1 MAQVSLWSYVSR
13 IGPEKFENMYQEFP
27 IEVRSLMADFLENQP
42 WEYVTGSDSFC
53 LELANTLIQRLL
65 EELKKISR
73 NSGVA
78 VHLIHQYVQRIS
90 KQDSVQTVL
99 QIKCL
104 LENEKAVVLKQ
115 VPRLSVSLNQ
125 RKEEMQFNVQI
136 MKLKHKLQQVTMVQ
150 QQLRDAK
157 KNMGFHNQ
165 MHNVASLHMQWEVLV
180 KEYFQ
185 ILESAQTQALKRIS
199 IWKRQQQLAGNGA
212 PFDENLIPLQ
222 ERMETIFAM
231 FQDIDRALKDF
242 SLLGEEVPSGL
253 PENMNSS
260 LRTLITSSLLVDKQ
274 PPQVLKTQSKF
285 QASVNFLLG
294 SRLLSSSPKMPV
306 VRATI
311 ITEKKAQ
318 ELYQTPIGES
328 WNEGAGDIENGKS
341 VLEIAPNSKTCG
353 AVFKNLLL
361 KKIKRCERKG
371 SESVTEEKCAVL
383 FIAEFNLNSIN
394 TTFHIQALSLPVV
407 VIVHGNQDNN
417 AKATILWDNAF
428 SEVERRPFFVEE
440 KVPWSKMC
448 HTLNMK
454 FVSEVGTKQELQ
466 REHFMFLAQKI
477 FNDNSLNDDQDRM
490 VSWSQFN
497 KEPLRERNF
506 TFWQWFDG
514 VVDLTKKCLK
524 DYWSDRLIIGFISKQ
539 YVHTLLSTQPDG
551 TFLLRFSDSEIGGIT
566 IAHILKRE
574 DNSAQ
579 IQNIQPFTAKDLNIL
594 SLGDRVRDL
603 KQLKYLYSNKC
614 KDDVFGRHYSKK
626 TSKTPDG
633 YTPTLI
639 TLKVA
644 GGDTTNPVNPLISNE
659 PTWPVNGV
667 GAIGSISP
675 PPPPPP
681 RPLQPPIF
689 HHVEGHPTPPYSTPD
704 FVPMLP
710 YPEGCDPGLQWN
722 GPIFIPPVQ
731 IMPPQPF
738 HSQEPFPNMV
748 LNPNDINMMDELQTI
763 EDALGED
770 FSSSHV
776 LAPLSIVHDT
786 DTNWME

>member
-13 IGPEKFENMYQEFP
+13 IGPEKFENVYQDFP
-27 IEVRSLMADFLENQP
+27 VEVRSLLGDYLENQP
-42 WEYVTGSDSFC
+42 WDYVTGSDLFS
-53 LELANTLIQRLL
+53 LELANTLKQSLL
-65 EELKKISR
+65 EEITKISR
-73 NSGVA
+73 NTA
-78 VHLIHQYVQRIS
+78 VHLIHQKILN
-90 KQDSVQTVL
+90 QDPVQTVL
-99 QIKCL
+99 QIKHL

-115 VPRLSVSLNQ
+115 IPRLSVSLVQ
-125 RKEEMQFNVQI
+125 RKEEMLFNVQI
-136 MKLKHKLQQVTMVQ
+136 MKLKHKLQQITVFQ
-150 QQLRDAK
+150 QQLRRAK
-157 KNMGFHNQ
+157 ENMGFHNQ
-165 MHNVASLHMQWEVLV
+165 MHDVQWEVLV

-222 ERMETIFAM
+222 ERMEKIFAM
-231 FQDIDRALKDF
+231 YQDIDRALKDF
-242 SLLGEEVPSGL
+242 SLLGEEVPPGL
-253 PENMNSS
+253 HENMNSS

-294 SRLLSSSPKMPV
+294 SRLLSGTPKMPV

-318 ELYQTPIGES
+318 ELYLTAASET
-328 WNEGAGDIENGKS
+328 WNDGAGEIENGKS
-341 VLEIAPNSKTCG
+341 ILEIAPNSKTCG
-353 AVFKNLLL
+353 AVFKNMLL

-383 FIAEFNLNSIN
+383 FIAEFNPSSIN

-417 AKATILWDNAF
+417 AKATVMWDNAF
-428 SEVERRPFFVEE
+428 SEVDRRPFFVEE

-448 HTLNMK
+448 QTLNMK
-454 FVSEVGTKQELQ
+454 FMSEVGTRQELQ
-466 REHFMFLAQKI
+466 ADHFVFLAQKI
-477 FNDNSLNDDQDRM
+477 FNDNSLNDDQDRI

-497 KEPLRERNF
+497 KEPIRERNF

-524 DYWSDRLIIGFISKQ
+524 DYWSDRLIMGFISKQ
-539 YVHTLLSTQPDG
+539 YVHNILSTQPDG

-566 IAHILKRE
+566 IAHILRRE
-574 DNSAQ
+574 DGSAQ

-614 KDDVFGRHYSKK
+614 KDDVFGRHYSKN

-644 GGDTTNPVNPLISNE
+644 SGETTNPTNPTISNE
-659 PTWPVNGV
+659 LIWAGNGV
-667 GAIGSISP
+667 GAPSL
-675 PPPPPP
+675 PPPP
-681 RPLQPPIF
+681 RCVQSPFFHQP
-689 HHVEGHPTPPYSTPD
+689 VEGHVIPQDFSLTSTA
-704 FVPMLP
+704 PMNINQLP
-710 YPEGCDPGLQWN
+710 YPEGCDPGLSWTGQT
-722 GPIFIPPVQ
+722 FISPGQ
-731 IMPPQPF
+731 IMPQQTFSQREHF
-738 HSQEPFPNMV
+738 HNIPVN
-748 LNPNDINMMDELQTI
+748 
-763 EDALGED
+763 
-770 FSSSHV
+770 
-776 LAPLSIVHDT
+776 
-786 DTNWME
+786 TNE

>member
-13 IGPEKFENMYQEFP
+13 IAPDKFENVYGEFTK
-27 IEVRSLMADFLENQP
+27 EVRSLLAEYLENQP
-42 WEYVTGSDSFC
+42 WEYVSGSDSFC
-53 LELANTLIQRLL
+53 LELASTLIQSLL
-65 EELKKISR
+65 EELRKISR
-73 NSGVA
+73 NSGAA
-78 VHLIHQYVQRIS
+78 VHLVHQNIQRIS
-90 KQDSVQTVL
+90 KQDPVQTVL
-99 QIKCL
+99 QIKHL
-104 LENEKAVVLKQ
+104 LEKEKSVVVNLF
-115 VPRLSVSLNQ
+115 PRSNVSLIQ
-125 RKEEMQFNVQI
+125 KKEEMQFNVQI
-136 MKLKHKLQQVTMVQ
+136 MKLKHKLQQVAMVQ
-150 QQLRDAK
+150 QQLRDSKA
-157 KNMGFHNQ
+157 NMSFHNQ
-165 MHNVASLHMQWEVLV
+165 MHDVASLHMQWEVLV

-185 ILESAQTQALKRIS
+185 LLESAQTQALKRIG

-231 FQDIDRALKDF
+231 YQDIDRLVKDF
-242 SLLGEEVPSGL
+242 SLMGEQVPPGL
-253 PENMNSS
+253 PENMNCS

-294 SRLLSSSPKMPV
+294 SRLLAGAAKMPV

-318 ELYQTPIGES
+318 ELYLTSTSET
-328 WNEGAGDIENGKS
+328 WNEGAGEIENGKS
-341 VLEIAPNSKTCG
+341 VLEIAPNSKMCG
-353 AVFKNLLL
+353 AVFKNMLL

-383 FIAEFNLNSIN
+383 FVAEFNLNSIN

-440 KVPWSKMC
+440 KVPWPKMC

-466 REHFMFLAQKI
+466 EEHFVFLAQKI
-477 FNDNSLNDDQDRM
+477 FNDNSLSDNKDRM
-490 VSWSQFN
+490 VSWTQFN

-524 DYWSDRLIIGFISKQ
+524 DYWSDRLIMGFISKQ
-539 YVHTLLSTQPDG
+539 YVHNILSTQPDG

-574 DNSAQ
+574 DGSAQ

-603 KQLKYLYSNKC
+603 KQLKYLYSNKP

-644 GGDTTNPVNPLISNE
+644 GGPPMFLPQVEDPSTFLQNFPLAQQGHMSN
-659 PTWPVNGV
+659 V
-667 GAIGSISP
+667 
-675 PPPPPP
+675 
-681 RPLQPPIF
+681 
-689 HHVEGHPTPPYSTPD
+689 
-704 FVPMLP
+704 LP
-710 YPEGCDPGLQWN
+710 YPEGCDPGLQWSGQN
-722 GPIFIPPVQ
+722 FIPPVQ
-731 IMPPQPF
+731 PQPF
-738 HSQEPFPNMV
+738 AHQEIFRNIN
-748 LNPNDINMMDELQTI
+748 LNTNDINMIEELQTM
-763 EDALGED
+763 EDALTGD

-776 LAPLSIVHDT
+776 LGPMSIAHNT
-786 DTNWME
+786 EPNWME